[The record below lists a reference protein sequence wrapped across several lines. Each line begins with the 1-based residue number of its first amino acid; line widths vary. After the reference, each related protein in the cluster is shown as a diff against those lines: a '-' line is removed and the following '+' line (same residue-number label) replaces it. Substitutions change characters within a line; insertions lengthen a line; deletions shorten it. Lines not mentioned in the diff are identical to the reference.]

1 MRTKSGSVASGCGR
15 ERLQAALAGGG
26 TGAPG
31 RPRVGARGI
40 RSQPLVERQAREA
53 VCIAGLEEMMQKVR
67 SLGRYPKEGLTRSP
81 AEQQLAETLRRTR
94 TAKQFSPEQE
104 AELEALQ
111 QAERRKNRGETGAKL
126 MRQVRDLGRY
136 PKESTNRSLAERRL
150 AEKLRRARKAKK
162 FSPEQEAEL
171 KALQQAEKDAKVAA
185 DIAEARD
192 KPNPNEGF
200 ADEAHNKIDQD
211 LMMLEN
217 GIRTRD
223 LLRRLDKY
231 KVLVS
236 SPSAQHEEF
245 AEEYAER
252 VREALAMSA
261 GKSRR

>member
-1 MRTKSGSVASGCGR
+1 
-15 ERLQAALAGGG
+15 
-26 TGAPG
+26 
-31 RPRVGARGI
+31 
-40 RSQPLVERQAREA
+40 
-53 VCIAGLEEMMQKVR
+53 MQEVR

-81 AEQQLAETLRRTR
+81 AEQHLAEKLRKTR
-94 TAKQFSPEQE
+94 TAKQ
-104 AELEALQ
+104 
-111 QAERRKNRGETGAKL
+111 
-126 MRQVRDLGRY
+126 
-136 PKESTNRSLAERRL
+136 
-150 AEKLRRARKAKK
+150 

-192 KPNPNEGF
+192 KPNPNDGF

>member
-1 MRTKSGSVASGCGR
+1 MG
-15 ERLQAALAGGG
+15 LH
-26 TGAPG
+26 PG
-31 RPRVGARGI
+31 RH
-40 RSQPLVERQAREA
+40 
-53 VCIAGLEEMMQKVR
+53 
-67 SLGRYPKEGLTRSP
+67 
-81 AEQQLAETLRRTR
+81 
-94 TAKQFSPEQE
+94 
-104 AELEALQ
+104 
-111 QAERRKNRGETGAKL
+111 
-126 MRQVRDLGRY
+126 
-136 PKESTNRSLAERRL
+136 
-150 AEKLRRARKAKK
+150 
-162 FSPEQEAEL
+162 
-171 KALQQAEKDAKVAA
+171 AEKDAKDAA

-261 GKSRR
+261 RKSRR